1 MNLKVEELSKTFGTK
16 KAVDRISF
24 SMDRPGVFGLIGTN
38 GAGKTTTIRMM
49 LGIIEKDSGSAEWNG
64 KPISRETMSFGY
76 MPEERGIYT
85 KTKVMDQLI
94 YFGQLRGMSHGDA
107 KKSALVWMDR
117 LGVSE
122 YKDMVAEKVSKG
134 NQQKIQLLATL
145 IHNPDLVVLDEPF
158 SGLDPVNTELI
169 RKLISELVE
178 DGKYIVMSSHQMSTV
193 EEFCENL
200 VMLHNG
206 DTILSGNLK
215 QIKAG
220 YGHTN
225 LVVRASKDVASIA
238 LETGLE
244 LLAHRADETEYKIEG
259 DDMAEAFLSKM
270 IATGEYPIKYEI
282 REPSLHEIFL
292 EKAAL
297 PMAAPMGV
305 PMAIQK
311 GVRI

>member
-1 MNLKVEELSKTFGTK
+1 MILKIEELSKTFGTK

-24 SMDRPGVFGLIGTN
+24 EMNRPGVFGIIGTN

-49 LGIIEKDSGSAEWNG
+49 LGIIEKDSGSATWNG
-64 KPISRETMSFGY
+64 KTISRETMSFGY

-85 KTKVMDQLI
+85 KVKVLEQLI
-94 YFGQLRGMSHGDA
+94 YFGQLRGMSRGDA
-107 KKSALVWMDR
+107 KKSALAWMER

-145 IHNPDLVVLDEPF
+145 IHNPDLIVLDEPF

-169 RKLISELVE
+169 RKLIAELVE
-178 DGKYIVMSSHQMSTV
+178 EGKYIVMSSHQMATV

-206 DTILSGNLK
+206 ETIVSGNLK

-225 LVVRASKDVASIA
+225 LLVRTEEDVTSAA
-238 LETGLE
+238 LETGLK
-244 LLAHRADETEYKIEG
+244 LLAKRADETEFKIEG
-259 DDMAEAFLSKM
+259 DDMAEAFLSK
-270 IATGEYPIKYEI
+270 IISAGHYPVKYEI

-292 EKAAL
+292 EKAV
-297 PMAAPMGV
+297 GS
-305 PMAIQK
+305 K
-311 GVRI
+311 